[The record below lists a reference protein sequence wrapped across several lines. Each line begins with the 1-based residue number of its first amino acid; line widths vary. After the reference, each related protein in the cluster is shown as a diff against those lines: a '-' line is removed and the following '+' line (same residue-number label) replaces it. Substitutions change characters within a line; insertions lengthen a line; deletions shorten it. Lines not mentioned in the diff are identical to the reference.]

1 MSFPEPVPGL
11 VIRYAY
17 LWKRE
22 YDEGREDSSKDRPCA
37 IVVSVVDE
45 DEEREVLVLPITH
58 APPDRE
64 GDAIE
69 IPLETKKRL
78 GLDSE
83 RSWIMITEANE
94 FVWPGPDL
102 RPVPGRDTST
112 IAYGSLPP
120 RLFAHVR
127 DKFLERIEQEKASR
141 VRRTE

>member
-1 MSFPEPVPGL
+1 MSN
-11 VIRYAY
+11 
-17 LWKRE
+17 
-22 YDEGREDSSKDRPCA
+22 SKYEHLDA
-37 IVVSVVDE
+37 
-45 DEEREVLVLPITH
+45 H

-102 RPVPGRDTST
+102 RP
-112 IAYGSLPP
+112 AEHL
-120 RLFAHVR
+120 
-127 DKFLERIEQEKASR
+127 
-141 VRRTE
+141 

>member
-1 MSFPEPVPGL
+1 LASRTTKGA
-11 VIRYAY
+11 R
-17 LWKRE
+17 
-22 YDEGREDSSKDRPCA
+22 
-37 IVVSVVDE
+37 
-45 DEEREVLVLPITH
+45 T

-83 RSWIMITEANE
+83 RSWIIITEANE

-127 DKFLERIEQEKASR
+127 DKLLERIEQEKASR